1 MRRELVLLFLLISLS
16 ASVCLGQTDNPP
28 ASGAGPAQQAVAEK
42 ADKKEITTYS
52 LPPEKYEKAVA
63 YSRTRYWLHFIET
76 GYSLLVL
83 MSFLAFRI
91 GGRFRDW
98 AEAASRR
105 RFVQAIIFV
114 PILLGVLAVLELP
127 FDVNSH
133 RLARQYD
140 ISIQGW
146 GSWFWDWT
154 KAEFIE
160 LGILSVLLY
169 FFYGVVRRSPRRWWL
184 YSGFAVFSLA
194 VFFIFLSTGCSIS
207 SRHIEE

>member
-1 MRRELVLLFLLISLS
+1 MRRELVFLYLLISLN
-16 ASVCLGQTDNPP
+16 ASVCLGQTPP
-28 ASGAGPAQQAVAEK
+28 ASGAGSAQQAATEK
-42 ADKKEITTYS
+42 ADRKEVTNYS

-83 MSFLAFRI
+83 MSFLAFRT
-91 GGRFRDW
+91 GARFRDW
-98 AEAASRR
+98 AEAASRL
-105 RFVQAIIFV
+105 RFVQVIIFV
-114 PILLGVLAVLELP
+114 PILLGALAVLELP
-127 FDVNSH
+127 LDVCSH

-169 FFYGVVRRSPRRWWL
+169 FFYGVVRRGPRRWWL
-184 YSGFAVFSLA
+184 YSGLA
-194 VFFIFLSTGCSIS
+194 VFPLAVFLIFLAPLTLDPVFNQL
-207 SRHIEE
+207 